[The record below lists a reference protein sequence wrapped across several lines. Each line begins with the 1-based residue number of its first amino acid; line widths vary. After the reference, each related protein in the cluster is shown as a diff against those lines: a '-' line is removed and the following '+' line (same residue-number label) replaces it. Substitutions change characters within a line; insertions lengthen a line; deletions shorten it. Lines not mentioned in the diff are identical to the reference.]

1 MYLLADVNSMYAS
14 CEQIFRPDLKV
25 QPVVVLSN
33 NDGAVVAMNKQAKAL
48 NIKRGA
54 PYFQIKPLI
63 QRYNVT
69 SFSSNYAL
77 YGDMSSR
84 VMATLESLAP
94 RIDIYSI
101 DEAFLHID
109 GIDACEELNHYGH
122 RVRDTV
128 KQVTGLTC
136 GIGISSTY
144 TLSKLANYAA
154 KRWTAT
160 NGVVVLTERHRQ
172 RKLMSMTPVE
182 DVWGIGRNI
191 SGKLKTIGITTA
203 LQLADANLEFIK
215 KIFGVVV
222 ERTVRELNGTAC
234 ISIEAPVAKQ
244 QIICSRSFGERVT
257 SIDDMRQAIC
267 QYAERAAEKLRQ
279 ENQYCRHINIFIR
292 TSPFS
297 QEPFY
302 SSNANEQ
309 LMLGTNDTRTII
321 SASMRGLNQI
331 WRDGYR
337 YQKAGIILNDFCTRP
352 GQLDLFDTLTPPQNS
367 ENLMRVIDRIN
378 STGIGKIWFGGQ
390 GIAKN
395 WKMKREMLSPSYT
408 TNWNDLPSATIS

>member
-1 MYLLADVNSMYAS
+1 
-14 CEQIFRPDLKV
+14 
-25 QPVVVLSN
+25 
-33 NDGAVVAMNKQAKAL
+33 
-48 NIKRGA
+48 
-54 PYFQIKPLI
+54 
-63 QRYNVT
+63 
-69 SFSSNYAL
+69 
-77 YGDMSSR
+77 
-84 VMATLESLAP
+84 
-94 RIDIYSI
+94 
-101 DEAFLHID
+101 
-109 GIDACEELNHYGH
+109 
-122 RVRDTV
+122 
-128 KQVTGLTC
+128 
-136 GIGISSTY
+136 
-144 TLSKLANYAA
+144 
-154 KRWTAT
+154 
-160 NGVVVLTERHRQ
+160 
-172 RKLMSMTPVE
+172 MTPVE

-279 ENQYCRHINIFIR
+279 VNQYCRHVNTFIR

-297 QEPFY
+297 QEPYY